1 MFLKLKNLFLSF
13 AILFLLTGTSFF
25 FAYNWNYMGNYEKL
39 SLPLFL
45 ILLGI
50 IGWLFFQKNKKYR
63 QLCLFSSSFFI
74 GTLFAVFGQ
83 IYQTG
88 ADSYILFR
96 NWGFFIILFS
106 IIENFYP
113 LWILNI
119 TIFTISIMKYV
130 DFFYDDS
137 MLVLFSGG
145 IFLFFC
151 FFIYIILSKKMSSPI
166 KRYFYNLI
174 SFSSII
180 FLTLGFCS
188 SLVSPKIKFYD
199 KSILG
204 IIFIIVM
211 ISFFFL
217 NKKTLDKPE
226 IKIFQITS
234 ITFVISSFVINNIIG
249 FNFYSLETV
258 ILGIFFIICLFLI
271 SLIIISKKYK
281 NSFFTQSF
289 IGFFKTF
296 LIILTI
302 LFFLGLSSLLG
313 LKELGFYLGGI
324 FLVFIASFSPKYL
337 KFKKETIEII
347 TFISGLILIF
357 LGIME
362 TITSNKLIGILI
374 IWIIYGT
381 FWIVRKSMALDFLS
395 VPTLIFGLYFSNII
409 PYKFES
415 IFVIIPLIIL
425 LISLLYNNF
434 LNNKLKRILRGTEIS
449 AMISI
454 FSIYLNNKIHIGIYI
469 IDLLIM
475 GISLIIFYKIFHKKN
490 INLLI
495 SIGLIILLIEFFIL
509 NGSLTNLEFI
519 NLGIMFTLFYIFKEE
534 KKMLIISILFLGGQ
548 IISYYYN
555 LDITLIKKSYML
567 LESSALL
574 FLGYYLLN
582 KLKLEVK

>member
-39 SLPLFL
+39 SLPLIL

-50 IGWLFFQKNKKYR
+50 IGWFFFQKNKNYR

-106 IIENFYP
+106 IIEKFYP

-119 TIFTISIMKYV
+119 TIFTISIMKYI

-137 MLVLFSGG
+137 TLILFSGG

-151 FFIYIILSKKMSSPI
+151 FFVYVILSRRMSSTI
-166 KRYFYNLI
+166 KRYFFNLI

-188 SLVSPKIKFYD
+188 SLVSSKINFYD

-204 IIFIIVM
+204 IIFTIIM
-211 ISFFFL
+211 ILFFLL
-217 NKKTLDKPE
+217 NKKTLDKSE

-249 FNFYSLETV
+249 FKFYSLETV
-258 ILGIFFIICLFLI
+258 IFGIFFIICLFLI

-281 NSFFTQSF
+281 NSCFTQSF
-289 IGFFKTF
+289 ISFFKIF

-313 LKELGFYLGGI
+313 LEELGLYLGGI
-324 FLVFIASFSPKYL
+324 FLIFLANFSPKYL
-337 KFKKETIEII
+337 KFKKENIEII

-381 FWIVRKSMALDFLS
+381 FWIGKKSMALDFLS

-409 PYKFES
+409 PNKFES

-425 LISLLYNNF
+425 LISLIYNNS
-434 LNNKLKRILRGTEIS
+434 LNDKLKRILRGTEIS

-454 FSIYLNNKIHIGIYI
+454 FSIYLSNKIHIGIYI

-475 GISLIIFYKIFHKKN
+475 VISLIIFYKIFHKKN

-509 NGSLTNLEFI
+509 NGSLTNLGFI

-534 KKMLIISILFLGGQ
+534 KKMLVISILFLGGQ

-555 LDITLIKKSYML
+555 LDIILIKKSYML